1 VAESCTTV
9 YHFSLK
15 MSSSR
20 YHQPGAPEVMVCP
33 FCGFHD
39 PVLYKIQFHIE
50 SFHTPDSPFI
60 VEEEKAQIMELIA
73 DEDSG
78 YVLCTEETC
87 GEPVLRQEF
96 QTHLDM
102 HLAEQVAL
110 TDSGDERPRS
120 SGSSRTRIAE
130 TSGGSK
136 ALVCLKKPR
145 SRSER
150 SPAPTSSSSSMPRAR
165 QSHSETHASSSSHSN
180 HKKHSR
186 TGEEQSRKKSKLKK
200 LGVST

>member
-1 VAESCTTV
+1 
-9 YHFSLK
+9 
-15 MSSSR
+15 MSSPR
-20 YHQPGAPEVMVCP
+20 YHQPETPEVMVCP
-33 FCGFHD
+33 FCGFHN
-39 PVLYKIQFHIE
+39 PILYKIQFHIE

-60 VEEEKAQIMELIA
+60 VEEEKAQVMELI
-73 DEDSG
+73 EDGSSG

-102 HLAEQVAL
+102 HLAERVAL

-120 SGSSRTRIAE
+120 SGRSHTRAVE
-130 TSGGSK
+130 TSGNSK
-136 ALVCLKKPR
+136 SLIRLRSTR

-150 SPAPTSSSSSMPRAR
+150 SPAPTSSSSSSPKRKTR
-165 QSHSETHASSSSHSN
+165 HSHSEIHTSSSSHSH
-180 HKKHSR
+180 HKEHSK
-186 TGEEQSRKKSKLKK
+186 TGEEQPRKKSKSKK